1 MGEGGEADPQNNT
14 RHGQVLE
21 KVSKAKY
28 LGVELTEGLNWST
41 RIQATIAEP
50 KMGPLV
56 HALQTKRPPNH
67 NPNEFAT
74 RGIVQPNMKYVATV

>member
-1 MGEGGEADPQNNT
+1 MSPERLRRERGKKATTKKADPQNNT

-28 LGVELTEGLNWST
+28 LGVKLTEGLNWST

-50 KMGPLV
+50 KMGPPRSRT
-56 HALQTKRPPNH
+56 AN
-67 NPNEFAT
+67 
-74 RGIVQPNMKYVATV
+74 